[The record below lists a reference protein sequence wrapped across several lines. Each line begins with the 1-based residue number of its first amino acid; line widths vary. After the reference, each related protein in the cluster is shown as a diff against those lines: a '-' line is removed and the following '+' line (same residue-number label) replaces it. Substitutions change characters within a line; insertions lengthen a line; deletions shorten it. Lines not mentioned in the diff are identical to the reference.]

1 MKPGELSI
9 SRRSNLGPFDSN
21 QSRKRRVKK
30 NWQPSAGRCCA
41 VRSCRRGLPGAIF
54 AGQYRALSRGP
65 WGRLVPTRER
75 IQKNPRIGQSFVMR
89 RISGRCQ
96 RGIRYALWALCE
108 ATTMEVLEYCYSW
121 PSEDRGQRKNR
132 ARAACL
138 AARKMA
144 IVVGRHGPTATD
156 GGSRP
161 TICLRCTEKPH
172 QKPSA
177 KCEHNRVF

>member
-1 MKPGELSI
+1 MHGRSGEQCLARQTSLRPGGTGGTVGREMLCGSFV
-9 SRRSNLGPFDSN
+9 SAWTARRDFCGTIP
-21 QSRKRRVKK
+21 
-30 NWQPSAGRCCA
+30 
-41 VRSCRRGLPGAIF
+41 
-54 AGQYRALSRGP
+54 ALSRGP

-177 KCEHNRVF
+177 KCEQNRVC